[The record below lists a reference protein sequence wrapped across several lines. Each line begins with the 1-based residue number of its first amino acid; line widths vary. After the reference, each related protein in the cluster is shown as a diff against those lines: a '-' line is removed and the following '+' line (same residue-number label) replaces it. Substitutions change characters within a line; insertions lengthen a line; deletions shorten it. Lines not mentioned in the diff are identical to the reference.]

1 MMIIGI
7 DASRALVARR
17 TGTERYSLELINALL
32 DLNTEHTI
40 RLYVPRKPPIGL
52 FRDNAEVVILPG
64 KRLWTHTKLGPHT
77 RRHPPDVL
85 FVPSH
90 VLPIV
95 GPKNTVVTV
104 HDLGYE
110 YFPEAHPA
118 NELRYLR
125 WSTKRHAR
133 VATRIIADS
142 YATKKDLVQLYG
154 ADPDRIRV
162 VYLAPDPALKP
173 VRDPIKLSLTLAQF
187 GIPGY
192 ARYLLHVGAMRPRKN
207 LDRLIDAFALVR
219 QRRPELKLHLMLVGD
234 MASEG
239 HRLRE
244 KAKAMGLLE
253 FIRFPG
259 FILPHQIATIY
270 SAAAAYVL
278 PSLFEGFG
286 LPALEAQA
294 CETPLV
300 CSNSSSLPE
309 IAGAGAV
316 YFNPLDVE
324 DMADAIER
332 VLVDEALRQE
342 LISKGRENL
351 NRFSWQ
357 KAAQETLSVL
367 EEAAGYRA

>member
-1 MMIIGI
+1 MIIGI

-32 DLNTEHTI
+32 DLDSDHVL

-52 FRDNAEVVILPG
+52 FRDHADIVVLPG
-64 KRLWTHTKLGPHT
+64 NRLWTHSKLGPHT

-90 VLPIV
+90 VLPII
-95 GPKNTVVTV
+95 GPKRTVVTV

-110 YFPEAHPA
+110 YFPEAHPP
-118 NELRYLR
+118 NERRYLR

-142 YATKKDLVQLYG
+142 QATKQDLVRLYG

-162 VYLAPDPALKP
+162 VYLAPDPELKP
-173 VRDPIKLSLTLAQF
+173 IKDKIKLSLTLAQF

-192 ARYLLHVGAMRPRKN
+192 AKYLLHVGAMRPRKN
-207 LDRLIDAFALVR
+207 LDRLIEAFAIVR
-219 QRRPELKLHLMLVGD
+219 ERRPEQKLHLMLVGD

-239 HRLRE
+239 HRLRQ

-259 FILPHQIATIY
+259 FILPHQIATVY
-270 SAAAAYVL
+270 SGAAAYVL

-300 CSNSSSLPE
+300 CANSSSLPE
-309 IAGAGAV
+309 IAGEGAL
-316 YFNPLDVE
+316 YFDPLNVE

-332 VLVDEALRQE
+332 ALTDRDLREE
-342 LISKGRENL
+342 LIAKGRENL
-351 NRFSWQ
+351 KRFSWQ
-357 KAAQETLSVL
+357 KAAQETLAVL
-367 EEAAGYRA
+367 EEAAWA

>member
-1 MMIIGI
+1 MIIGI

-32 DLNTEHTI
+32 DLNSEHAI
-40 RLYVPRKPPIGL
+40 RLYVPRRPPIDL
-52 FRDNAEVVILPG
+52 FRDNAEIVILPG

-95 GPKNTVVTV
+95 GPNRTVVTV

-110 YFPEAHPA
+110 YFPDAHPA

-142 YATKKDLVQLYG
+142 HATKEDLVRLYG

-162 VYLAPDPALKP
+162 VYLAPDPELKP
-173 VRDPIKLSLTLAQF
+173 VRDKIKLSLTLAQF

-192 ARYLLHVGAMRPRKN
+192 AKYLLHVGAMRPRKN
-207 LDRLIDAFALVR
+207 LDRLIEAFAIVR
-219 QRRPELKLHLMLVGD
+219 ERRPEQKLHLMLAGD
-234 MASEG
+234 LASEG

-244 KAKAMGLLE
+244 KAKAMDILE
-253 FIRFPG
+253 FVRFPG
-259 FILPHQIATIY
+259 FILPHQIATVY
-270 SAAAAYVL
+270 SGAAAYVL

-309 IAGAGAV
+309 IAGEGAV
-316 YFNPLDVE
+316 YFDPLSVE
-324 DMADAIER
+324 EMADAIER
-332 VLVDEALRQE
+332 ALVDKDLRAE
-342 LISKGRENL
+342 LIAKGRENL
-351 NRFSWQ
+351 TRFSWERS
-357 KAAQETLSVL
+357 ARETLAVL
-367 EEAAGYRA
+367 EEAAQTA